1 MFRIENTGKLLSDKT
16 DTADSTD
23 SSKTGLSANEEAV
36 LRSGLTGETEK
47 SDVIKGLGIEK
58 HSEPAAAAEQD
69 QSAKE
74 VKKLKDMWSPV
85 AKGVSDKF
93 YEEIVAIAKRVNCD
107 PVYLSIV
114 LYQESKFNPRA
125 KNGSFRGIG
134 QMSHV
139 TLADSLQNVKRKNLD
154 IEVNTSMSLNRFA
167 QLSREK
173 QLPYIEAY
181 IMNAKRIAG
190 MSANEKI
197 ESGKLY
203 ALFFLPGYADKPV
216 LASKFNPKTAKY
228 YRSNRPFDMNNDG
241 KITPAELKK
250 FLDDRADVWGITLPD
265 DKTS

>member
-1 MFRIENTGKLLSDKT
+1 MFRIENTGNLLSGTT

-69 QSAKE
+69 QTAKE

-181 IMNAKRIAG
+181 IMNAKRLAG

-203 ALFFLPGYADKPV
+203 ALFFLPCNADKPE
-216 LASKFNPKTAKY
+216 LASKNNSKTAKF
-228 YRSNRPFDMNNDG
+228 YRANSYFDANKDG
-241 KITPAELKK
+241 KITSAELKK
-250 FLDDRADVWGITLPD
+250 FLDDKTEAWGLKLPD
-265 DKTS
+265 DKSS